1 MPRFSGFSDV
11 PSLNDDQKTS
21 KGKKLPST
29 AKILRGLF
37 ESGVRGVV
45 LLANE
50 SIEEHWKNHRQR
62 FEKET
67 KRTRIE
73 IFLQN
78 QNTIDIINDIN
89 HSDGVGF
96 ELERAGIRVESRRF
110 DALIR
115 RSSRKSSSLIRRN
128 CVGLFHRLIRSG
140 RRWWTV
146 DEISRIYQSND
157 DKNGERTDSTRENG
171 EREWERERER

>member
-50 SIEEHWKNHRQR
+50 SIEEH
-62 FEKET
+62 
-67 KRTRIE
+67 
-73 IFLQN
+73 
-78 QNTIDIINDIN
+78 
-89 HSDGVGF
+89 
-96 ELERAGIRVESRRF
+96 
-110 DALIR
+110 
-115 RSSRKSSSLIRRN
+115 
-128 CVGLFHRLIRSG
+128 
-140 RRWWTV
+140 
-146 DEISRIYQSND
+146 
-157 DKNGERTDSTRENG
+157 
-171 EREWERERER
+171 